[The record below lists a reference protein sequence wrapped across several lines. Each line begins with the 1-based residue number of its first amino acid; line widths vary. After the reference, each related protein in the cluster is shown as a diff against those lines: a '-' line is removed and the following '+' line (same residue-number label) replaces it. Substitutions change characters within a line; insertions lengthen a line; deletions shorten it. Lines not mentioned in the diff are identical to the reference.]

1 MKAKRLISLVMAA
14 LMLAGAMFIF
24 ASCGEKVAMSL
35 EIDGKTYTVTTKE
48 LDFLFPYIKMNLFY
62 SYGMTSVFNDP
73 SFWSSEIE
81 NDDGTK
87 STAGDIQTQNILNI
101 AKNLVVTKYLYEK
114 YGRPAIDNEALEKYK
129 TQLAQMLSY
138 YGYGKEGYYKR
149 YFGYTTDQELDYY
162 TRGLENDAIM
172 EYLFGENGTMKL
184 TDEDKETYYKDSYIA
199 YQFIMLDMNKDI
211 TKDEEGN
218 RVQKTE
224 KDKDGNE
231 TKLEEYEYTDLTDE
245 QKEEKQKLVDDIEK
259 ALAGGTDFA
268 ELVEKYSDS
277 FVSHKYAKAYIVTKD
292 GTLLNSDVQAKVKDF
307 EVGDYTNEGISV
319 SNNNYVYFVKRVE
332 LPEKAYADE
341 KYEDVFSAFEDNM
354 KSEKYND
361 ICKEYVDKV
370 VVNEKIVSKYSFIK
384 AFLSDFVDTRNSNT
398 NKNTTTSN

>member
-245 QKEEKQKLVDDIEK
+245 QKER
-259 ALAGGTDFA
+259 
-268 ELVEKYSDS
+268 KYSG
-277 FVSHKYAKAYIVTKD
+277 HIA
-292 GTLLNSDVQAKVKDF
+292 LDVDPA
-307 EVGDYTNEGISV
+307 
-319 SNNNYVYFVKRVE
+319 
-332 LPEKAYADE
+332 
-341 KYEDVFSAFEDNM
+341 
-354 KSEKYND
+354 
-361 ICKEYVDKV
+361 
-370 VVNEKIVSKYSFIK
+370 
-384 AFLSDFVDTRNSNT
+384 
-398 NKNTTTSN
+398 